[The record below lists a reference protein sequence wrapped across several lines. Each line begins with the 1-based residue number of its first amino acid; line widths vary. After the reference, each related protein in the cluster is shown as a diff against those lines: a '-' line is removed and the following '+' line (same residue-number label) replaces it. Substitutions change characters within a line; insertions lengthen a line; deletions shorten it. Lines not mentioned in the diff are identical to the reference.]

1 MEITLEKIEL
11 VKDRT
16 GVTYREAKEALEAA
30 DGSVVDAII
39 NIEES
44 SEHTQEEPKVGF
56 KDGLKNNE
64 LFDKIKETANKGN
77 MSRIV
82 VKKGDEVLLNFPLT
96 VSILGAVVAPWGV
109 IFGLIAAV
117 GFNCRIEFVNDK
129 GEATDINGKVIE
141 GYGKAR
147 AKGQEYKTMAD
158 DQLDRIRD
166 TDIYSNIREKGGDA
180 LNKIKETDVYSDI
193 REKGEDTLNKIK
205 DVDLKDNLDSIKAK
219 GEEIFSRVRGDQSQ
233 QEDPVVK
240 ASDDAQDVGPADEEP
255 ATEVDQVLDE
265 VEQELSDTPEEN

>member
-30 DGSVVDAII
+30 GGSVVDAII
-39 NIEES
+39 DIEES
-44 SEHTQEEPKVGF
+44 ADYDTEEPKTSGKGSF
-56 KDGLKNNE
+56 KDNE
-64 LFDKIKETANKGN
+64 LFEKIKETASKGN

-96 VSILGAVVAPWGV
+96 VSILGAVIAPWGV

-129 GEATDINGKVIE
+129 GETTDVNGKVVE
-141 GYGKAR
+141 GYGKAK

-158 DQLDRIRD
+158 DQLGKLKDS
-166 TDIYSNIREKGGDA
+166 DIYSNLKGKGEDA

-193 REKGEDTLNKIK
+193 REKSEDAIGRFK
-205 DVDLKDNLDSIKAK
+205 DVDLKDNLGSIKAK
-219 GEEIFSRVRGDQSQ
+219 GEELFNKVRDNDQACD
-233 QEDPVVK
+233 E
-240 ASDDAQDVGPADEEP
+240 ASEEP
-255 ATEVDQVLDE
+255 VMHACDEASQEEEPVSDEVSQVLDE
-265 VEQELSDTPEEN
+265 VEQEISGSDN